1 MEVLVLVFA
10 FVAMLVGLI
19 GVVVPVM
26 PGLVVVWL
34 VAVGTILW
42 QGGGTAAWAV
52 IAWLTLLF
60 AAGTAATLVL
70 PARKGRA
77 EGTPPR
83 ALGPIVLGASIGM
96 LVLPVFGLLIGALL
110 GLFLGEWG
118 RLGDRANA
126 WRSTRSVLA
135 AYGVG
140 VLLEL
145 VLGTVMIASWL
156 VTVVVRFG

>member
-1 MEVLVLVFA
+1 VEVLVLVFA
-10 FVAMLVGLI
+10 FVAMLVGLV
-19 GVVVPVM
+19 GVVVPVL
-26 PGLVVVWL
+26 PGLLVVWL
-34 VAVGTILW
+34 VAVATILW
-42 QGGGTAAWAV
+42 QGGGAAAWAV

-70 PARKGRA
+70 PARRGRA
-77 EGTPPR
+77 EGTSPR

-118 RLGDRANA
+118 RLGDRAEA
-126 WRSTRSVLA
+126 WRSTRAVLA
-135 AYGVG
+135 AYGLG

-156 VTVVVRFG
+156 VTVVVRAS